1 MSAGAE
7 HQSGKPRN
15 FSASDLEVLQQLPEY
30 VSSMWPGY
38 LSHKFGV
45 CDRLLSRV
53 ISELP
58 GASSLS
64 SITQS
69 VNEQASLKHKQRE
82 LAFMSLQEAGSKN
95 PFWARVNK
103 ARKLARW
110 VWRLH
115 CIGLPRPYKTIDE
128 AKLPKPRGKLEPFQ
142 HDWERV
148 EGGLRLRVCM
158 HSCVTGSKRRWST
171 GIAFLPI

>member
-115 CIGLPRPYKTIDE
+115 CRAQHCAHHRSVTSVLPVGTILLCIC
-128 AKLPKPRGKLEPFQ
+128 A
-142 HDWERV
+142 
-148 EGGLRLRVCM
+148 GLRL
-158 HSCVTGSKRRWST
+158 
-171 GIAFLPI
+171 